1 MTSDQI
7 GGIVRAILAA
17 IAGFFVSKGW
27 VDNTTA
33 LTITGAVAAIIVAIW
48 SVFTNQP
55 SKIVE
60 PTTAK
65 PKDIPGALATAGI
78 PPPRPGVGM

>member
-1 MTSDQI
+1 MTSDQV
-7 GGIVRAILAA
+7 GGIIRAILAA

-33 LTITGAVAAIIVAIW
+33 LAITGAVATVIVAVW
-48 SVFTNQP
+48 SYFTNQP

-78 PPPRPGVGM
+78 APRPGGAM